1 MTKTT
6 FWIVLGTGVSLV
18 VCCFCLGGSFVVEV
32 PAHLLLGW
40 AIYPFR
46 VVGETSP
53 DWPAVGVTVVSLTSF
68 TLGLHAFCRWFYA
81 TRNSQQP
88 WAWRWTFGLVGIVLL
103 AFLAGIAAIG
113 ITHQATWLATNKE
126 PLVRSGFAIHSDRS
140 HSSNNMRQIGTAV
153 HNYHGVHTHLPL
165 GGTYDAQGRG
175 MHGWQTILLPYME
188 QQPLYNSIDLKQ
200 PWNAPANARA
210 MSVEVMAYQHPSIDL
225 RHADGFGLSHYAG
238 NVHVLGPALMKFG
251 DIADGTSQTI
261 LAGEV
266 SSNFKPWGHPAT
278 WRDPALGLHKSPDGF
293 GGPTPNVTQFL
304 MADASVRKMRNDANP
319 AVLKAF
325 ATPNGGEKD
334 AWD

>member
-1 MTKTT
+1 MRHAFTR
-6 FWIVLGTGVSLV
+6 IELLV
-18 VCCFCLGGSFVVEV
+18 V
-32 PAHLLLGW
+32 
-40 AIYPFR
+40 I
-46 VVGETSP
+46 T
-53 DWPAVGVTVVSLTSF
+53 
-68 TLGLHAFCRWFYA
+68 
-81 TRNSQQP
+81 
-88 WAWRWTFGLVGIVLL
+88 IVLL
-103 AFLAGIAAIG
+103 LCVCCLPDAGEEFYAILFGWTKYPLRLGDTRVIDWPNTFLCLACLAGLTVGVHLFGRWFAAQRSAPTDWPWSRTLKLVGFQMLMFVAGIMAIG
-113 ITHQATWLATNKE
+113 VTHEVYWLATSE
-126 PLVRSGFAIHSDRS
+126 QPLRERAADRTVSG
-140 HSSNNMRQIGTAV
+140 NNLRQIGTGV
-153 HNYHGVHTHLPL
+153 HTYHGIHTHLPL
-165 GGTYDAQGRG
+165 GGNYDAQGRG